1 MLAIIDLESFELKG
15 KSRIFLMMK
24 MVMIMMMMMIINN
37 SIYCKLGQEEKGT
50 TEDEMAGWH
59 H

>member
-1 MLAIIDLESFELKG
+1 MLEIIDLESFEIKG

-37 SIYCKLGQEEKGT
+37 SIYCKLGQELFAVMPD
-50 TEDEMAGWH
+50 DECFS
-59 H
+59 